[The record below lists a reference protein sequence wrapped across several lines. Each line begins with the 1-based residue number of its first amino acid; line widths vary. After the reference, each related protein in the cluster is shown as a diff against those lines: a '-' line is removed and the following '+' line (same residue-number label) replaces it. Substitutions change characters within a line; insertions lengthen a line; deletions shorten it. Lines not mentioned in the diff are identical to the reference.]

1 MNVTIIGLGLI
12 GGSMALDLK
21 NRGFADRI
29 IGVDKNINHRN
40 IALLS
45 KLVDETDDL
54 EPAVRRAE
62 LVIIA
67 TPIDATKSLLP
78 DILDQIAGTAKVVT
92 DVGSTKA
99 GIAGLV
105 ENHPNRKQYVA
116 SHPMAGTE
124 FSGPLAAVSR
134 LFDYKNAIICDS
146 EKSSEFALSMVKQMY
161 ETLNMKLIFM
171 DSHQHDMSA
180 AYVSHM
186 SHISSFVLSL
196 AVLEKE
202 KNEKNILNLA
212 SGGFASTVR
221 LAKSS
226 AEMWVPVFMQNSEYV
241 LEVLDAY
248 IEKLRDFRNSID
260 AGNEENLHELI
271 NQANAIQKIL

>member
-1 MNVTIIGLGLI
+1 MVVTIIGLGLI

-21 NRGFADRI
+21 NRGFADKV
-29 IGVDKNINHRN
+29 IGVDKNINHQN

-45 KLVDETDDL
+45 KLVDEIDELDSAVKKSDL
-54 EPAVRRAE
+54 I
-62 LVIIA
+62 IIA
-67 TPIDATKSLLP
+67 TPIDATKKILP
-78 DILDQIAGTAKVVT
+78 HILDLTKGTIKVVT

-99 GIAGLV
+99 GIAEQV
-105 ENHPNRKQYVA
+105 KNHKFRKNYVA

-124 FSGPLAAVSR
+124 YSGPLAAHSR
-134 LFDYKNAIICDS
+134 LFDYKNAIICDK
-146 EKSSEFALSMVKQMY
+146 EESSEFALSLVKQMY

-196 AVLEKE
+196 AVLDKE

-226 AEMWVPVFMQNSEYV
+226 AEMWVPVFLQNKKYV
-241 LEVLDAY
+241 LEVIDAY
-248 IEKLRDFRNSID
+248 MKEMQAFRDSID
-260 AGNEENLHELI
+260 NDDDEHLHELI
-271 NQANAIQKIL
+271 NNANAIQKIL